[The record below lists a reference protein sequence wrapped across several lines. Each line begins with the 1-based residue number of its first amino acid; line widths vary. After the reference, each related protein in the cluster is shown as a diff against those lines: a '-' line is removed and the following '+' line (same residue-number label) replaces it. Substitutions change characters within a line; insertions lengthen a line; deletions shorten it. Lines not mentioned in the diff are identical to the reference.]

1 MSYFM
6 KIEAVHKK
14 YIGITN
20 FIWLYMCHFMVEF
33 GIIRWLWMKSRF
45 VHDSRSKKTKCFFP
59 FEIFQPMSLRW
70 IWELKINLNFTEIR
84 PKILSSSVRY
94 VEILLLGHVVDVRR
108 PLLIQKW
115 HQEYKHSL
123 LGDILSLGFK
133 KAGRFEKLLGFARSQ
148 SIVARGS
155 VSLSFATTQHLS
167 CFSKS

>member
-20 FIWLYMCHFMVEF
+20 FTWLYMCHFMVEF

-45 VHDSRSKKTKCFFP
+45 VHYSRPKKQIFFQS
-59 FEIFQPMSLRW
+59 EIFPPLSLRW
-70 IWELKINLNFTEIR
+70 ILELKINHNFTEIR

-123 LGDILSLGFK
+123 LEDIL
-133 KAGRFEKLLGFARSQ
+133 
-148 SIVARGS
+148 
-155 VSLSFATTQHLS
+155 
-167 CFSKS
+167 